1 MTKRDRVLR
10 AIRKEP
16 VDFVPSCFSLHFPKE
31 KNSGE
36 AGVRAHL
43 DFFRDTGADI
53 AKIMNENLVPS
64 PGKGSSFPEA
74 YADVRAFDRD
84 TDFIVD
90 QIDFTKRILDGLDDE
105 YFTLGTLHGICAS
118 ALHPIER
125 SGIDYEK
132 ARVLQLLSLREAE
145 GTTLSAFN
153 RIADGLCSLVEGYK
167 EAGIDA
173 IYYAALGG
181 EPRWFSDEEFD
192 KWIKPFDLK
201 IMKAIKEAGMYC
213 FLHICKDGLN
223 MQRYRDYASLSDV
236 VNWGVYEVPF
246 SLEEG
251 RKLFPG
257 CTIMGGLRN
266 RSGVLVDGSAEE
278 IREEVRSVI
287 NGFGRTGFILGADC
301 TLATEQDMGR
311 LRAAI
316 EAAQDMKEEI

>member
-53 AKIMNENLVPS
+53 AKIMNENLVPA
-64 PGKGSSFPEA
+64 PGMGSSFPEA
-74 YADVRAFDRD
+74 YADVRAFGRD
-84 TDFIVD
+84 ADFIVD

-132 ARVLQLLSLREAE
+132 ARDLQLLSLREAE

-153 RIADGLCSLVEGYK
+153 RIADGLCGLVEGYK
-167 EAGIDA
+167 EAGVDA

>member
-64 PGKGSSFPEA
+64 PGMGSSFPEA
-74 YADVRAFDRD
+74 YADVRAFGRD
-84 TDFIVD
+84 ADFIVD

-132 ARVLQLLSLREAE
+132 ARDLQLLSLREAE

-153 RIADGLCSLVEGYK
+153 RIADGLCGLVEGYK
-167 EAGIDA
+167 EAGVDA

>member
-64 PGKGSSFPEA
+64 PGMGSSFPEA
-74 YADVRAFDRD
+74 YADVRAFGRD
-84 TDFIVD
+84 ADFIVD

-132 ARVLQLLSLREAE
+132 ARDLQLLSLREAE

-153 RIADGLCSLVEGYK
+153 RIADGLCGLVEGYK
-167 EAGIDA
+167 EAGVYA

>member
-31 KNSGE
+31 RNSGE

-64 PGKGSSFPEA
+64 PGMGSSFPEA
-74 YADVRAFDRD
+74 YADVRAFGKD

-90 QIDFTKRILDGLDDE
+90 QIDFTKKILDGLDDE

-132 ARVLQLLSLREAE
+132 ARDLQLLSLREAE

-167 EAGIDA
+167 EAGVDA

>member
-64 PGKGSSFPEA
+64 PGMGSSFPEA
-74 YADVRAFDRD
+74 YADVRAFGRD

-132 ARVLQLLSLREAE
+132 ARDLQLLSLREAE

-153 RIADGLCSLVEGYK
+153 RIADGLCGLVEGYK
-167 EAGIDA
+167 EAGVDA

-251 RKLFPG
+251 RKLFPD

-266 RSGVLVDGSAEE
+266 RSGVLVDGRAEE

>member
-64 PGKGSSFPEA
+64 PGMGSSFPEA
-74 YADVRAFDRD
+74 YADVRAFGRD

-132 ARVLQLLSLREAE
+132 ARDLQLLSLREAE

>member
-64 PGKGSSFPEA
+64 PGMGSSFPEA
-74 YADVRAFDRD
+74 YADVRAFGRD
-84 TDFIVD
+84 ADFIVD

-132 ARVLQLLSLREAE
+132 ARDLQLLSLREAE

-153 RIADGLCSLVEGYK
+153 RIADGLCGLVEGYK

-301 TLATEQDMGR
+301 TLASEQDMGR

>member
-64 PGKGSSFPEA
+64 PGMGSSFPEA

-132 ARVLQLLSLREAE
+132 ARDLQLLSLREAE

-266 RSGVLVDGSAEE
+266 RSGVLVDGSVEE

>member
-43 DFFRDTGADI
+43 DFFRETGADI

-64 PGKGSSFPEA
+64 PGMGSSFPEA
-74 YADVRAFDRD
+74 YADVRAFGRD
-84 TDFIVD
+84 ADFIVD

-132 ARVLQLLSLREAE
+132 ARDLQLLSLREAE

-153 RIADGLCSLVEGYK
+153 RIADGLCGLVEGYK
-167 EAGIDA
+167 EAGVDA

-266 RSGVLVDGSAEE
+266 RSGVLVDGSADE

>member
-64 PGKGSSFPEA
+64 PGMGSSFPEA
-74 YADVRAFDRD
+74 YADVRAFGRD
-84 TDFIVD
+84 ADFIVD

-132 ARVLQLLSLREAE
+132 ARDLQLLSLREAE

-153 RIADGLCSLVEGYK
+153 RIADGLCGLVEG
-167 EAGIDA
+167 GS
-173 IYYAALGG
+173 
-181 EPRWFSDEEFD
+181 P
-192 KWIKPFDLK
+192 
-201 IMKAIKEAGMYC
+201 M
-213 FLHICKDGLN
+213 
-223 MQRYRDYASLSDV
+223 
-236 VNWGVYEVPF
+236 
-246 SLEEG
+246 
-251 RKLFPG
+251 
-257 CTIMGGLRN
+257 RN
-266 RSGVLVDGSAEE
+266 S
-278 IREEVRSVI
+278 I
-287 NGFGRTGFILGADC
+287 NG
-301 TLATEQDMGR
+301 
-311 LRAAI
+311 
-316 EAAQDMKEEI
+316 

>member
-64 PGKGSSFPEA
+64 PGMGSSFPEA
-74 YADVRAFDRD
+74 YADVRAFGRD
-84 TDFIVD
+84 ADFIVD

-132 ARVLQLLSLREAE
+132 ARDLQLLSLREAE

-153 RIADGLCSLVEGYK
+153 RIADGLCGLVEGYK

-316 EAAQDMKEEI
+316 EVAQDMKEEI

>member
-64 PGKGSSFPEA
+64 PGMGSSFPEA
-74 YADVRAFDRD
+74 YADVRAFGRD
-84 TDFIVD
+84 ADFIVD
-90 QIDFTKRILDGLDDE
+90 QIDFSKRILDGLDDE

-132 ARVLQLLSLREAE
+132 ARDLQLLSLREAE

-153 RIADGLCSLVEGYK
+153 RIADGLCGLVEGYK
-167 EAGIDA
+167 EAGVDA

>member
-43 DFFRDTGADI
+43 DFFRDTCADI

-64 PGKGSSFPEA
+64 PGMGSSFPEA
-74 YADVRAFDRD
+74 YADVRAFGRD
-84 TDFIVD
+84 ADFIVD

-132 ARVLQLLSLREAE
+132 ARDLQLLSLREAE

-153 RIADGLCSLVEGYK
+153 RIADGLCGLVEGYK
-167 EAGIDA
+167 EAGVDA

>member
-64 PGKGSSFPEA
+64 PGMGSSFPEA
-74 YADVRAFDRD
+74 YADVRAFGRD
-84 TDFIVD
+84 ADFIVD

-132 ARVLQLLSLREAE
+132 ARDLQLLSLREAE

-153 RIADGLCSLVEGYK
+153 RIADGLCGLVEGYK
-167 EAGIDA
+167 EAGVDA
-173 IYYAALGG
+173 IYYATLGG

>member
-64 PGKGSSFPEA
+64 PGMGSSFPEA
-74 YADVRAFDRD
+74 YADVRAFGRD

-132 ARVLQLLSLREAE
+132 ARDLQLLSLREAE

-153 RIADGLCSLVEGYK
+153 RIADGLCGLVEGYK
-167 EAGIDA
+167 EAGVDA
-173 IYYAALGG
+173 IYYATLGG

>member
-64 PGKGSSFPEA
+64 PGMGSSFPEA
-74 YADVRAFDRD
+74 YADVRAFGRD
-84 TDFIVD
+84 ADFIVD

-132 ARVLQLLSLREAE
+132 ARDLQLLSLREAE

-153 RIADGLCSLVEGYK
+153 RIADGLCGLVEGYK

>member
-1 MTKRDRVLR
+1 MRPCRR
-10 AIRKEP
+10 R
-16 VDFVPSCFSLHFPKE
+16 
-31 KNSGE
+31 
-36 AGVRAHL
+36 
-43 DFFRDTGADI
+43 
-53 AKIMNENLVPS
+53 
-64 PGKGSSFPEA
+64 
-74 YADVRAFDRD
+74 
-84 TDFIVD
+84 
-90 QIDFTKRILDGLDDE
+90 
-105 YFTLGTLHGICAS
+105 
-118 ALHPIER
+118 
-125 SGIDYEK
+125 
-132 ARVLQLLSLREAE
+132 
-145 GTTLSAFN
+145 
-153 RIADGLCSLVEGYK
+153 
-167 EAGIDA
+167 
-173 IYYAALGG
+173 
-181 EPRWFSDEEFD
+181 FSDEEFD

>member
-16 VDFVPSCFSLHFPKE
+16 ADFIPSCFSLHFPKE
-31 KNSGE
+31 RNSGE

-64 PGKGSSFPEA
+64 PGMGSSFPEA
-74 YADVRAFDRD
+74 YADVRAFGKD

-90 QIDFTKRILDGLDDE
+90 QIDFTKKILDGLDDE

-132 ARVLQLLSLREAE
+132 ARDLQLLSLREAE

-167 EAGIDA
+167 EAGVDA

-266 RSGVLVDGSAEE
+266 RSGVLVDGSADE

>member
-64 PGKGSSFPEA
+64 PGMGSSFPEA
-74 YADVRAFDRD
+74 YADVRAFGRD

-132 ARVLQLLSLREAE
+132 ARDLQLLSLREAE

-153 RIADGLCSLVEGYK
+153 RIADGLCGLVEGYK
-167 EAGIDA
+167 EAGVDA

>member
-64 PGKGSSFPEA
+64 PGMGSSFPEA
-74 YADVRAFDRD
+74 YADVMAFGRD

-132 ARVLQLLSLREAE
+132 ARDLQLLSLREAE

-153 RIADGLCSLVEGYK
+153 RIADGLCGLVEGYK
-167 EAGIDA
+167 EAGVDA

-251 RKLFPG
+251 RKLFPD

-266 RSGVLVDGSAEE
+266 RSGVLVDGRAEE

>member
-64 PGKGSSFPEA
+64 PGMGSSFPEA

-132 ARVLQLLSLREAE
+132 ARDLQLLSLREAE

>member
-64 PGKGSSFPEA
+64 PGMGSSFPEA
-74 YADVRAFDRD
+74 YADVRAFGRD

-132 ARVLQLLSLREAE
+132 ARDLQLLSLREAE

-153 RIADGLCSLVEGYK
+153 RIADGLCGLVEGYK
-167 EAGIDA
+167 EAGVDA

-251 RKLFPG
+251 RKLFPD

>member
-64 PGKGSSFPEA
+64 PGMGSSFPEA
-74 YADVRAFDRD
+74 YADVRAFGRD
-84 TDFIVD
+84 ADFIVD

-132 ARVLQLLSLREAE
+132 ARDLQLLSLREAE

-153 RIADGLCSLVEGYK
+153 RIADGLCGLVEGYK
-167 EAGIDA
+167 EAGVDA

-223 MQRYRDYASLSDV
+223 MQRYRDYASLSEV

>member
-16 VDFVPSCFSLHFPKE
+16 ADFIPSCFSLHFPKE
-31 KNSGE
+31 RNSGE

-64 PGKGSSFPEA
+64 PGMGSSFPEA
-74 YADVRAFDRD
+74 YADVRAFGKD

-90 QIDFTKRILDGLDDE
+90 QIDFTKKILDGLDDE

-132 ARVLQLLSLREAE
+132 ARDLQLLSLREAE

-153 RIADGLCSLVEGYK
+153 RIADGLCGLVEGYK
-167 EAGIDA
+167 EAGVDA

-311 LRAAI
+311 LRVAI

>member
-64 PGKGSSFPEA
+64 PGMGSSFPEA
-74 YADVRAFDRD
+74 YADVRAFGRD
-84 TDFIVD
+84 ADFIVD

-132 ARVLQLLSLREAE
+132 ARDLQLLSLREAE

-153 RIADGLCSLVEGYK
+153 RIADGLCGLVEGYK
-167 EAGIDA
+167 EAGVDA

-201 IMKAIKEAGMYC
+201 IMKAIKDAGLYC
-213 FLHICKDGLN
+213 FLHICKDGLD
-223 MQRYRDYASLSDV
+223 MDRYRGYEKYADA

-257 CTIMGGLRN
+257 LTIMGGLRN
-266 RSGVLVDGSAEE
+266 RSGVLVDGSDAE
-278 IREEVRSVI
+278 IRSGVKDLVES
-287 NGFGRTGFILGADC
+287 FGRKGFILGADC
-301 TLATEQDMGR
+301 TLATEQDMHK
-311 LRAAI
+311 LRVAI
-316 EAAQDMKEEI
+316 ETAREC

>member
-64 PGKGSSFPEA
+64 PGMGSSFPEA

>member
-64 PGKGSSFPEA
+64 PGMGSSFPEA

-132 ARVLQLLSLREAE
+132 ARDLQLLSLREAE

-153 RIADGLCSLVEGYK
+153 RIADGLCGLVEGYK
-167 EAGIDA
+167 EAGVDA

-251 RKLFPG
+251 RKLFPD

-266 RSGVLVDGSAEE
+266 RSGVLVDGRAEE

>member
-43 DFFRDTGADI
+43 DFFRETGADI

-64 PGKGSSFPEA
+64 PGMGSSFPEA
-74 YADVRAFDRD
+74 YADVRAFGRD
-84 TDFIVD
+84 ADFIVD

-132 ARVLQLLSLREAE
+132 ARDLQLLSLREAE

-153 RIADGLCSLVEGYK
+153 RIADGLCGLVEGYK
-167 EAGIDA
+167 EAGVDA

-251 RKLFPG
+251 RKLFPD

-266 RSGVLVDGSAEE
+266 RSGVLVDGRAEE